1 MCVLSVPVS
10 PRRTCIMRDLAVEL
24 HLSAQ
29 HAASRRSE
37 VHGAVSNAEA
47 LPVHVN
53 HSVEAATTSLC
64 ETVWLLWDPNL
75 SEDARRCLQPD
86 GAHAWR
92 MLLQIVT
99 HGLLA
104 LQETP
109 GAHMLCVPP
118 KNLPTFTVT
127 EGHVLSCPRVYPSLY
142 LCECVSL
149 FRFLFLFLP
158 LPCLGLDG
166 WSDERGGSGGG
177 ESEGEGEVWGGGKS
191 G

>member
-1 MCVLSVPVS
+1 MTQLSH
-10 PRRTCIMRDLAVEL
+10 DLAVEL

-47 LPVHVN
+47 LAVHVN

-109 GAHMLCVPP
+109 GAHMLCVPLCSGLVLLGCRWTHSGGWA
-118 KNLPTFTVT
+118 NSMTVT
-127 EGHVLSCPRVYPSLY
+127 RQSNGGRGQVLLSHQQDDPRL
-142 LCECVSL
+142 
-149 FRFLFLFLP
+149 
-158 LPCLGLDG
+158 
-166 WSDERGGSGGG
+166 RGGQSAPPHGRCRQR
-177 ESEGEGEVWGGGKS
+177 
-191 G
+191 